1 MTVKH
6 MRIDDRLIHGQIVT
20 AWIRDSKAQMII
32 VADDQASAD
41 ATQKMLLKLVTPKDI
56 ALVVEPTKVVAEMLI
71 KNPPSEDS
79 LLIVRN
85 PKSAYELLS
94 AGVRVDSVNVG
105 NISNSKSVSG
115 RKTLLPYIH
124 VEQQDVHFLDL
135 IHQMNIVL
143 DVRAV
148 PTDRSI
154 DGYELI
160 KKQI

>member
-20 AWIRDSKAQMII
+20 AWIRDSKTKMII
-32 VADDQASAD
+32 VADDLASSD
-41 ATQKMLLKLVTPKDI
+41 STQKMLLKLATPKDI
-56 ALVVEPTKVVAEMLI
+56 KLIVEPIKIIADMLI
-71 KNPPSEDS
+71 KTPPLEDL

-94 AGVRVDSVNVG
+94 AGVRVESVNVG
-105 NISNSKSVSG
+105 NISNSKSISG

-124 VEQQDVHFLDL
+124 VEQQDVHYLDL
-135 IHQMNIVL
+135 IHKMNIKL

-148 PTDRSI
+148 PTDRSVN
-154 DGYELI
+154 GFELI
-160 KKQI
+160 KKHI